1 MKGEDLDSD
10 SASNIPATAES
21 ESYEKSLEI
30 LQENRIIFLIN
41 CWAAWRSD
49 QNPRIAIRV
58 PRV

>member
-10 SASNIPATAES
+10 SASNIPAAAES

-41 CWAAWRSD
+41 CSAAWRSD
-49 QNPRIAIRV
+49 QNPYTCQ
-58 PRV
+58 

>member
-10 SASNIPATAES
+10 IASNIPAAAES
-21 ESYEKSLEI
+21 ESYEKNLEI

-41 CWAAWRSD
+41 CSAAWRSD